1 MNCSGLSS
9 SGRTFTGL
17 KISIVNQR
25 KMVRGFEE
33 LIFYSRRK
41 MNPQVIL
48 PSNFEWKQLWPVELK
63 ETFKDPLALWIQT
76 PATVASDKMGYLD

>member
-1 MNCSGLSS
+1 
-9 SGRTFTGL
+9 
-17 KISIVNQR
+17 
-25 KMVRGFEE
+25 MVRGFEE

-63 ETFKDPLALWIQT
+63 ETFKDPLALWI
-76 PATVASDKMGYLD
+76 

>member
-1 MNCSGLSS
+1 MNYSGLST

-25 KMVRGFEE
+25 KMVQGFEE

-41 MNPQVIL
+41 MKPRVKL
-48 PSNFEWKQLWPVELK
+48 PSNFEWKQLWPIEQE
-63 ETFKDPLALWIQT
+63 ETFKDGLALWIQT
-76 PATVASDKMGYLD
+76 PASVASDRIGYLD